1 MLLEN
6 SQIRL
11 RALEP
16 EDLELLYQ
24 WENNSELWIYGSTVS
39 PYSKL
44 ALRQYINDSLEMDIY
59 QSKQLR
65 LMIDIVGEN
74 KTIGTV
80 DLYDINMRNKNAGI
94 GILIDEAYR
103 NRKYASQALELMRE
117 YAFNFLKLHQLYAY
131 IGVNNKPSLKLF
143 ENIGYSPV
151 GILKDWIQ
159 LMDDNYE
166 DVLVIQL
173 INSQINE

>member
-74 KTIGTV
+74 TTIGTV

>member
-74 KTIGTV
+74 TTIGTV

-166 DVLVIQL
+166 DVLVTQL
-173 INSQINE
+173 INGQINE